1 MNDHKCVVT
10 GGSGYIG
17 SHVMDAL
24 RLKGYDVLN
33 VDIAEEAFQ
42 ADISNLESVTQIF
55 GDLRPD
61 FVFHLAAISNARLA
75 LEDPCK
81 AVEVNILGT
90 TNVLEASRRTN
101 IKRVIL
107 ASTCWVANAMASGI
121 IDESTPF
128 LPEGGGHIYTTTK
141 IASEYLV
148 RDYEKLYG
156 LPFTILR
163 YGIPYGP
170 RMWKGLVLRNFLDRA
185 FSKQPLVIY
194 GDGSSS
200 RRFLF
205 IEDLAKAHAIC
216 LQDIAI
222 NQVYNLEGMRFVTL
236 KELADLV
243 AKLVGDVEISYQE
256 ESSRVGELKYDR
268 KIVSSNKAYIDLGW
282 QPEIDLES
290 GVQQTIEWYKQEI
303 LSNNI

>member
-10 GGSGYIG
+10 GGSGYKG
-17 SHVMDAL
+17 SHVIDAL
-24 RLKGYDVLN
+24 RFKGCDVLN
-33 VDIAEEAFQ
+33 VDIAEEALQ

-61 FVFHLAAISNARLA
+61 YVFHLAAISNARLA

-81 AVEVNILGT
+81 AVKTNILGT
-90 TNVLEASRRTN
+90 TNVLEAARRTN
-101 IKRVIL
+101 VKRVIL
-107 ASTCWVANAMASGI
+107 ASTCWLANAMASGI

-148 RDYEKLYG
+148 RDYGKLYG

-185 FSKQPLVIY
+185 FTKQPLVFY
-194 GDGSSS
+194 GVGSSS

-205 IEDLAKAHAIC
+205 IDDLAKAHPLC

-243 AKLVGDVEISYQE
+243 AKLVGDVEISYQK
-256 ESSRVGELKYDR
+256 ESSRVGELTYDR
-268 KIVSSNKAYIDLGW
+268 KIVSSNKAYIDLEW
-282 QPEIDLES
+282 QPETDIEQRPVEWCNS
-290 GVQQTIEWYKQEI
+290 GGAAPA
-303 LSNNI
+303 

>member
-17 SHVMDAL
+17 SHVIDAL
-24 RLKGYDVLN
+24 RFKGCDVLN
-33 VDIAEEAFQ
+33 VDIAEEALQ

-61 FVFHLAAISNARLA
+61 YVFHLAAISNARLA

-81 AVEVNILGT
+81 AVKTNILGT
-90 TNVLEASRRTN
+90 TNVLEAARRTN
-101 IKRVIL
+101 VKRVIL
-107 ASTCWVANAMASGI
+107 ASTCWLANAMASGI

-128 LPEGGGHIYTTTK
+128 LPEGGGHIYTPTK

-148 RDYEKLYG
+148 RDYGKLYG
-156 LPFTILR
+156 LPFSILR

-185 FSKQPLVIY
+185 FTKQPLVIY

-205 IEDLAKAHAIC
+205 IDDLAKAHPLC

-256 ESSRVGELKYDR
+256 ESSRVGELTYDR
-268 KIVSSNKAYIDLGW
+268 KIVSSNKAYIDLEW
-282 QPEIDLES
+282 QPETDIES

-303 LSNNI
+303 LSSNT

>member
-1 MNDHKCVVT
+1 MNTYKCIVT

-24 RLKGYDVLN
+24 RVRGHEVLN
-33 VDIAEEAFQ
+33 LDIAEEFCS
-42 ADISNLESVTQIF
+42 ADISNLESVTEVLC
-55 GDLRPD
+55 DLKPD
-61 FVFHLAAISNARLA
+61 FVFHLAAISNARMA
-75 LEDPCK
+75 LENPCK
-81 AVEVNILGT
+81 AVEINILGT
-90 TNVLEASRRTN
+90 TNVLEASRQAN
-101 IKRVIL
+101 VKRVIL
-107 ASTCWVANAMASGI
+107 ASTCWVANAMSSGI
-121 IDESTPF
+121 IDENTPF

-148 RDYEKLYG
+148 RDYQKLYG

-170 RMWKGLVLRNFLDRA
+170 RMWQGLVLRNFLDRA
-185 FSKQPLVIY
+185 FSKQPLIIF

-205 IEDLAKAHAIC
+205 IEDLAKAHTHC

-222 NQVYNLEGMRFVTL
+222 NQVYNLEGMRFIAL
-236 KELADLV
+236 KELANLV
-243 AKLVGDVEISYQE
+243 AKLVGNVEISYQE
-256 ESSRVGELKYDR
+256 DNSRVGELKYDR

-282 QPEIDLES
+282 EPETDIES
-290 GVQQTIEWYKQEI
+290 GVQKTIEWYKKEI
-303 LSNNI
+303 LSLN

>member
-17 SHVMDAL
+17 SHVIDAL
-24 RLKGYDVLN
+24 RFKGCDVLN
-33 VDIAEEAFQ
+33 VDIAEEALQ

-61 FVFHLAAISNARLA
+61 YVFHLAAISNARLA

-81 AVEVNILGT
+81 AVKTNILGT
-90 TNVLEASRRTN
+90 TNVLEAARRTN
-101 IKRVIL
+101 VKRVIL
-107 ASTCWVANAMASGI
+107 ASTCWLANAMASGI

-148 RDYEKLYG
+148 RDYGKLYG

-185 FSKQPLVIY
+185 FTKQPLVIY

-205 IEDLAKAHAIC
+205 IDDLAKAHPLC

-256 ESSRVGELKYDR
+256 ESSRFGELTYDR
-268 KIVSSNKAYIDLGW
+268 KIVSSNKAYIDLEW
-282 QPEIDLES
+282 QPETDIES

-303 LSNNI
+303 LSSNT

>member
-17 SHVMDAL
+17 SHVIDAL
-24 RLKGYDVLN
+24 RFKGCDVLN
-33 VDIAEEAFQ
+33 VDIAEEALQ

-61 FVFHLAAISNARLA
+61 YVFHLAAISNARLA

-81 AVEVNILGT
+81 AVKTNILGT
-90 TNVLEASRRTN
+90 TNVLEAARRTN
-101 IKRVIL
+101 VKRVIL
-107 ASTCWVANAMASGI
+107 ASTCWLANAMASGI

-148 RDYEKLYG
+148 RDYGKLYG

-185 FSKQPLVIY
+185 FTKQPLVIY

-205 IEDLAKAHAIC
+205 IDDLAKAHPLC

-256 ESSRVGELKYDR
+256 ESSRVGELTYDR
-268 KIVSSNKAYIDLGW
+268 KIVSSNKAYIDLEW
-282 QPEIDLES
+282 QPETDIES

-303 LSNNI
+303 LSSNT